1 MFSLRSYFARAL
13 LEPPFEPLNSPYA
26 RSVLAAYASACVI
39 LDTIRALF
47 EKQRSLMLKAVLFW
61 TNAFTAAAI
70 LGAIASRAPDSL
82 LASTAIVDLGKFH
95 LLIRIGFEQL

>member
-1 MFSLRSYFARAL
+1 LRSYFARAL
-13 LEPPFEPLNSPYA
+13 LEPPFDPLNSPYA

-39 LDTIRALF
+39 LDTIRTLF
-47 EKQRSLMLKAVLFW
+47 EKQRSLMLKEAFFW

-82 LASTAIVDLGKFH
+82 LASTAIVDLGKF
-95 LLIRIGFEQL
+95 